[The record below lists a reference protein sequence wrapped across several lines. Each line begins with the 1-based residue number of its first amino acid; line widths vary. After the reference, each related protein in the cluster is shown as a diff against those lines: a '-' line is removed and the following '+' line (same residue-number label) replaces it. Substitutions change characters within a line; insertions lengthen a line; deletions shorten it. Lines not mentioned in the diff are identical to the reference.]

1 MPPRKDT
8 INGHLCNETFLTG
21 ALRRLDSWFLVLDSH
36 LYDTFQLAP
45 CDVLI
50 LDSWFLI
57 LIYIPIWFLVY
68 LLLYS
73 LNN

>member
-50 LDSWFLI
+50 LI
-57 LIYIPIWFLVY
+57 LG
-68 LLLYS
+68 S
-73 LNN
+73 